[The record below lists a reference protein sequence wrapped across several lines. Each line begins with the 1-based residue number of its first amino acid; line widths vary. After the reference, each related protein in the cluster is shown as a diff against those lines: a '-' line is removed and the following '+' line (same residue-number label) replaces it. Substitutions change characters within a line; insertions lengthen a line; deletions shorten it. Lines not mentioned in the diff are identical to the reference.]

1 MKTYEIAVVHGDGIG
16 PEVCQAAI
24 DVLKATSLSNALN
37 FVEYQAGANQY
48 LKSGTAFP
56 DETYHGCKKADA
68 ILHGAAGLPGDVPA
82 VPPGDQPP
90 VLDSRRDH
98 EEQVR
103 SLRRLLADAD
113 ARAEQYEREIAKR
126 DAELTKARVQIA
138 TFSGS
143 FGYRM
148 AKLGYGLA
156 RKARQSLRKR
166 T

>member
-37 FVEYQAGANQY
+37 FIEYQAGANQY

-82 VPPGDQPP
+82 IPPGEDPP
-90 VLDSRRDH
+90 VPETRREH

-103 SLRRLLADAD
+103 TLRRLLAEAD
-113 ARAEQYEREIAKR
+113 ARAQQYERDLAKR

-138 TFSGS
+138 AFGGT
-143 FGYRM
+143 FGYRV
-148 AKLGYGLA
+148 AKLGYGVA
-156 RKARQSLRKR
+156 RKARNRLKKR
-166 T
+166 A